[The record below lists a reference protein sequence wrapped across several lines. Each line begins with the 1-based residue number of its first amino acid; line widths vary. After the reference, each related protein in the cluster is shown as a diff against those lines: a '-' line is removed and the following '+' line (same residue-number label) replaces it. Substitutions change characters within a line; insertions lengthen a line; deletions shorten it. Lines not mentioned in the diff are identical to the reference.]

1 MMAEMGGGPPED
13 LDDRGYVEPET
24 EVYRRFAELAEQT
37 EQTEQGLQAYGM
49 LASADRENLTRL
61 ASLARSLEAISRKE
75 LQNERLTDA
84 E

>member
-24 EVYRRFAELAEQT
+24 EAYRRFAELA

-49 LASADRENLTRL
+49 LASADRENLTHL